1 MHPGQEHKWHKWRR
15 EIAQGWPWHLLIPI
29 SCYQPKFVESPSS
42 WSQVWPIVTLFHY
55 FIMVLSKPE
64 WFEMFVLPHLPTHS
78 PNPPSNGGES
88 PKNRWW
94 ISKFRPKSPR
104 KSENLLVNHMMD
116 IVPTHKKAPL
126 ITTSMNWLQRQA
138 LSKESS
144 INEVLQAG
152 DTIRRLQVPRG
163 EAMFVDF
170 ELFFS

>member
-1 MHPGQEHKWHKWRR
+1 VVNLQ
-15 EIAQGWPWHLLIPI
+15 IPPKI
-29 SCYQPKFVESPSS
+29 S
-42 WSQVWPIVTLFHY
+42 H
-55 FIMVLSKPE
+55 
-64 WFEMFVLPHLPTHS
+64 
-78 PNPPSNGGES
+78 
-88 PKNRWW
+88 
-94 ISKFRPKSPR
+94 R

-116 IVPTHKKAPL
+116 IVPTLKKAPL

-170 ELFFS
+170 EFFLFLALDLMLDIFRYC